1 MKNAKKFVS
10 KTNKIFLTVT
20 TREEDGV
27 MFEIILDKAT
37 VHVPIWEDL
46 KSFMEDFGPIMPVQP
61 QPWIR
66 MIVGI
71 VKETLVMVMVT

>member
-1 MKNAKKFVS
+1 
-10 KTNKIFLTVT
+10 
-20 TREEDGV
+20 

-37 VHVPIWEDL
+37 VHVPIWEDP
-46 KSFMEDFGPIMPVQP
+46 KSFMEDFGPIMPVQL

-71 VKETLVMVMVT
+71 VKETLAMVMAT